1 MRSTAGKWLEIR
13 AFWPLAISGS
23 VDKFPQ
29 SERVKMRKSVAVT
42 LVSLSRQ
49 KMEIETI
56 GLLSNRA
63 VTVVSLSEG

>member
-1 MRSTAGKWLEIR
+1 MLEIR
-13 AFWPLAISGS
+13 AFWPLVISGS

-49 KMEIETI
+49 ELEIETI
-56 GLLSNRA
+56 GLLSNWA